1 MNLHPEEAVTLEFDA
16 VERWTVMHCPLFD
29 RIFLYV
35 LAASF
40 GLDAGNEEFALLP
53 TRGVQLQVNNRI
65 VEMLSAGMLYNN
77 VYYGMNCSFTM
88 FDFIFSV

>member
-1 MNLHPEEAVTLEFDA
+1 MNSQPEEAAALEFDA

-40 GLDAGNEEFALLP
+40 GLDTGNEEFALLP
-53 TRGVQLQVNNRI
+53 TQGVQLQVHLRI
-65 VEMLSAGMLYNN
+65 SKDHFRE
-77 VYYGMNCSFTM
+77 
-88 FDFIFSV
+88 